1 MFDFCL
7 RFLSFLSYAFPWWV
21 YLPETA
27 AFTCWTCGSR
37 AVWIFQSYVIKLWYK
52 TRDGFGIRCSDLLA
66 GKARKIAGKIPCLP
80 FNNSGLRGCQKQF
93 KRLSTNFVIGNDET
107 ENLSSLLYLQSAVCF
122 LYTAC
127 FTLVTGAVVKLA
139 PLYFIRFLANAMQK
153 AIFIHINLYNI
164 LSFEEPCFP
173 CCFWH

>member
-1 MFDFCL
+1 ML
-7 RFLSFLSYAFPWWV
+7 KISFLPFLRISLVGLSPRDSGI
-21 YLPETA
+21 YLLNM
-27 AFTCWTCGSR
+27 WLSGRVNIS
-37 AVWIFQSYVIKLWYK
+37 VICYQTLIQNARW
-52 TRDGFGIRCSDLLA
+52 FWHPLFA

-127 FTLVTGAVVKLA
+127 FSLVTGAVVKLA

-153 AIFIHINLYNI
+153 AIFIHRNLYNI

-173 CCFWH
+173 CCF